1 MAILPY
7 QDVCDLGAKTR
18 LNLPGT
24 LGSPNWEWKAKKL
37 DDLAVRTEAFAA
49 LVKHPVKRPSHK
61 NKKQA

>member
-24 LGSPNWEWKAKKL
+24 LGSPNWEWKAKNL
-37 DDLAVRTEAFAA
+37 DDFAERTDAFAK
-49 LVKHPVKRPSHK
+49 LVNHPIKRPSQRK
-61 NKKQA
+61 TKK